1 EQRRK
6 QARMIKRIL
15 NDLSTKPLKRTS
27 LRHNIPEQTSAL
39 CIRIESTNY
48 SELRRRKSGRH
59 RRKLNRRNRRRT
71 GRKLRNG
78 YKRGEITLN
87 IRSDHEMSIV
97 ELIEK
102 VDKLIGLIR
111 IKSYGE
117 GFEAGRKF
125 EISAAERDDNE
136 MW

>member
-1 EQRRK
+1 LTK
-6 QARMIKRIL
+6 HSKRI
-15 NDLSTKPLKRTS
+15 S
-27 LRHNIPEQTSAL
+27 LRHNIREPISAL
-39 CIRIESTNY
+39 CIHIESMNY
-48 SELRRRKSGRH
+48 SGLRRRKSGR
-59 RRKLNRRNRRRT
+59 RLRKLNRRNRRRT
-71 GRKLRNG
+71 GRRLRNG
-78 YKRGEITLN
+78 YRRGEITMN
-87 IRSDHEMSIV
+87 IRSDHEMSIA

-102 VDKLIGLIR
+102 VDKLVGLIR

>member
-1 EQRRK
+1 
-6 QARMIKRIL
+6 M
-15 NDLSTKPLKRTS
+15 
-27 LRHNIPEQTSAL
+27 
-39 CIRIESTNY
+39 
-48 SELRRRKSGRH
+48 
-59 RRKLNRRNRRRT
+59 
-71 GRKLRNG
+71 
-78 YKRGEITLN
+78 N
-87 IRSDHEMSIV
+87 IRSDHEMSIA

-102 VDKLIGLIR
+102 IDKLIGLIR